1 MGGSGSDLQ
10 ILLKFEGFEIMFFN
24 MFYHM
29 QKRLNLSNSY
39 KIIELHEMRGQ
50 RRCSMGELK
59 NSPRTGA
66 LKSGH

>member
-10 ILLKFEGFEIMFFN
+10 ILLKFEGFEIMFFD
-24 MFYHM
+24 MFYYM

-39 KIIELHEMRGQ
+39 KVIKLHEMRGQ